1 MPRRRNLAG
10 LAVRDPVRTGSPFHN
25 SDDSTPRR
33 QSTQNHMSCGTDS
46 GTRIPPTH
54 LGCSQYSATGLFV
67 CVCQGAMQQ
76 RQFRRRE
83 RHQLG
88 AQRRRHP
95 PAEFGVLV
103 GAEDI
108 EPAPLSHSGP
118 AWVAGHRTGDCP
130 PAGRGSVVS
139 SNSHP
144 GEISQSNPPSD
155 GACGRSWVS
164 CEMEEAVPILGLM
177 MAGDVRGG
185 FFLVP
190 FIRPPPLWA
199 RPPRWDLERLRPR
212 WSTCSCSPPVLDFY
226 RHPSA
231 RNGVFQRL
239 AGFFINLPRLAVLFE
254 KVG

>member
-1 MPRRRNLAG
+1 MGESQRGPGLCKADGAMKARGDTWRTDACRAGATLLALRCVIPCG
-10 LAVRDPVRTGSPFHN
+10 QDLL
-25 SDDSTPRR
+25 STIQTTQPPRR
-33 QSTQNHMSCGTDS
+33 QSTQNRMSCGTDS

-95 PAEFGVLV
+95 PTEFGVLV

-108 EPAPLSHSGP
+108 EPAPPSHSGP

-144 GEISQSNPPSD
+144 GEISQGNPPSD

-177 MAGDVRGG
+177 MAEDVRGG
-185 FFLVP
+185 FFLVT

-199 RPPRWDLERLRPR
+199 RPP
-212 WSTCSCSPPVLDFY
+212 
-226 RHPSA
+226 
-231 RNGVFQRL
+231 
-239 AGFFINLPRLAVLFE
+239 
-254 KVG
+254 